1 MANGFT
7 QKNRHNNS
15 ISIHLSSISTL
26 ASMEMEMSQIPD
38 DMDDEATGFKLPA
51 IKSLFGNQS
60 EKIESTG
67 RKASVGAMVSATSTN
82 VWFVINPL
90 NFKVTKEIIVI
101 KKYELY
107 FKGKKCREVFFIY
120 S

>member
-1 MANGFT
+1 MATLSFNKFIKYLLFLSIGSNKLHKRNCAMANGFT
-7 QKNRHNNS
+7 QKNPHNNS
-15 ISIHLSSISTL
+15 ISIHLSSFSTL

-60 EKIESTG
+60 AKIESTG

-82 VWFVINPL
+82 V
-90 NFKVTKEIIVI
+90 
-101 KKYELY
+101 
-107 FKGKKCREVFFIY
+107 
-120 S
+120 